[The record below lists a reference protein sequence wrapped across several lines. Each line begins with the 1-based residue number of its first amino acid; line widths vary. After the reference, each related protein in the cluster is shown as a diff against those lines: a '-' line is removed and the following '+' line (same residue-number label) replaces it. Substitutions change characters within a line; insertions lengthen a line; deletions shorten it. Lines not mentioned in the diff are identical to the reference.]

1 MLPNRSYID
10 LNSNKSHTVEKTE
23 PELISDDDRGTEDGK
38 QEKKVE
44 DPSATISE
52 VLSFAKTRRAKFNLA
67 MGLAASVMSGCIQ
80 PAIAIVFSNS
90 FTNFSDGTN
99 PAGVRQLAYI
109 FCGIGVYAF
118 ASMTM
123 QSSFLE
129 IAASEMTDTM
139 KQEWFDALLRQDM
152 AYYDIMDTSGTAT
165 IISVNGKKFKRGL
178 GRKLGDG
185 VQFTITAIGGL
196 AFGFWCSWKL
206 SLLLMAIVPVMVL
219 VTGLVLKLNQTKTA
233 RANESYAKAGGV
245 VFSAVSSIRTI
256 LSLNAVEDVIAKFEH
271 ATQEAYL
278 GATGQVVYLGAANG
292 ALMAVFLFAY
302 LPLTLYGSYLMYKEV
317 KESGCDPS
325 GVVDNEECSTTAF
338 KVFGALMGV
347 TFGGAVLPQVAASLE
362 AFMSKALQRRSTINA
377 LPQYEIDSSST
388 SGLKPKYVVGDIKFT
403 NVSFRYPTRSE
414 VDVYNGLNLKINA
427 GTTVALCGPSGG
439 GKSTIIQLLERFYDP
454 TSGSI
459 MLDGNDLK
467 DLNVKWLRQQIGLV
481 SQEPKLFAMSIGD
494 NIKAGRPGATYAE
507 VEEAAR
513 KANAHDF
520 ILSFPDGYGTMVGD
534 EGSQLSGG
542 QKQRISIAR
551 ALIAKPRIIL
561 LDEATNDDNRTVVVV
576 AHRLSTIKNADMI
589 AVLSGG
595 SIVET
600 GKHQE
605 LISRRGFYYDLVQ
618 AQKGKKK
625 EEPPDI
631 LSEVGRD
638 DHVGDIV
645 PTNSKTSFETDDLIN
660 FHQVDFKYP
669 SRPEQKIF
677 EGLEM
682 SVKRGETLAIVGPSG
697 QGKSTVIQLI
707 EQFYRPDGGQI
718 LYNGVRM
725 TDINVAWLR
734 NQMALVAQ
742 EPVLFDISV
751 RDNIRFGLEYVT
763 QDEIVKVAKEA
774 NCHDFIMG
782 FPDGYDTIVGSA
794 ATSQV
799 SGGQKQR
806 IAIARALL
814 RDPELLLLDEATSAL
829 DSESERVVQDALDK
843 ITSNKK
849 RTIVQIAHR
858 LSTIRNSDRIIVL
871 NNGKVGET
879 GTHDELMAL
888 KGHYHRLVGLQSL
901 DDNTV
906 RKAHT
911 DVLKTAQ
918 ISESLVRSFDNS
930 DNVDSGNVDELV
942 QDLQRQKF
950 YAKKAKALAKGD
962 ECFFLLGAIGAVFA
976 GLIFPGWGFTF
987 AYMVELLYFNPVF
1000 RCDKE
1005 AAVPPPLTFETCQA
1019 YWDSVGNDMR
1029 ELSFQISYIYIG
1041 LMFAALIGNT
1051 LVFYGFGIAT
1061 ERMNKRVRDASF
1073 KNLMRQEV
1081 GYFDMR
1087 AVSAITSQLSDDAA
1101 MIHSF
1106 SGEPIRTLVMNVSS
1120 VLVGLVVSFFYMWPF
1135 ALVALVVLP
1144 FMAFGAEAEQRMY
1157 MGEDMDT
1164 GDDDGKSSG
1173 IIVIESLSNIRTV
1186 ASLSLEDARSKQYAV
1201 ALHNEDPTPVKSNWI
1216 KGLWTGIG
1224 PLFQQLSFALLFW
1237 WGGWLIANFPRL
1249 YTSRGFLISMFSL
1262 LFSLSGLAAAA
1273 QGATDRTKAL
1283 AAAERTFDLIE
1294 RKSEI
1299 DPLSTKGKEIV

>member
-1 MLPNRSYID
+1 
-10 LNSNKSHTVEKTE
+10 
-23 PELISDDDRGTEDGK
+23 
-38 QEKKVE
+38 
-44 DPSATISE
+44 
-52 VLSFAKTRRAKFNLA
+52 
-67 MGLAASVMSGCIQ
+67 
-80 PAIAIVFSNS
+80 
-90 FTNFSDGTN
+90 
-99 PAGVRQLAYI
+99 
-109 FCGIGVYAF
+109 
-118 ASMTM
+118 
-123 QSSFLE
+123 
-129 IAASEMTDTM
+129 
-139 KQEWFDALLRQDM
+139 
-152 AYYDIMDTSGTAT
+152 
-165 IISVNGKKFKRGL
+165 
-178 GRKLGDG
+178 
-185 VQFTITAIGGL
+185 
-196 AFGFWCSWKL
+196 
-206 SLLLMAIVPVMVL
+206 
-219 VTGLVLKLNQTKTA
+219 
-233 RANESYAKAGGV
+233 
-245 VFSAVSSIRTI
+245 
-256 LSLNAVEDVIAKFEH
+256 
-271 ATQEAYL
+271 
-278 GATGQVVYLGAANG
+278 
-292 ALMAVFLFAY
+292 
-302 LPLTLYGSYLMYKEV
+302 
-317 KESGCDPS
+317 
-325 GVVDNEECSTTAF
+325 
-338 KVFGALMGV
+338 
-347 TFGGAVLPQVAASLE
+347 
-362 AFMSKALQRRSTINA
+362 
-377 LPQYEIDSSST
+377 
-388 SGLKPKYVVGDIKFT
+388 
-403 NVSFRYPTRSE
+403 
-414 VDVYNGLNLKINA
+414 
-427 GTTVALCGPSGG
+427 
-439 GKSTIIQLLERFYDP
+439 
-454 TSGSI
+454 
-459 MLDGNDLK
+459 
-467 DLNVKWLRQQIGLV
+467 
-481 SQEPKLFAMSIGD
+481 
-494 NIKAGRPGATYAE
+494 
-507 VEEAAR
+507 
-513 KANAHDF
+513 
-520 ILSFPDGYGTMVGD
+520 
-534 EGSQLSGG
+534 
-542 QKQRISIAR
+542 
-551 ALIAKPRIIL
+551 
-561 LDEATNDDNRTVVVV
+561 
-576 AHRLSTIKNADMI
+576 MI

-718 LYNGVRM
+718 LYNGGRM

-871 NNGKVGET
+871 NNGK
-879 GTHDELMAL
+879 
-888 KGHYHRLVGLQSL
+888 
-901 DDNTV
+901 
-906 RKAHT
+906 
-911 DVLKTAQ
+911 
-918 ISESLVRSFDNS
+918 
-930 DNVDSGNVDELV
+930 
-942 QDLQRQKF
+942 
-950 YAKKAKALAKGD
+950 
-962 ECFFLLGAIGAVFA
+962 
-976 GLIFPGWGFTF
+976 
-987 AYMVELLYFNPVF
+987 
-1000 RCDKE
+1000 
-1005 AAVPPPLTFETCQA
+1005 
-1019 YWDSVGNDMR
+1019 
-1029 ELSFQISYIYIG
+1029 
-1041 LMFAALIGNT
+1041 
-1051 LVFYGFGIAT
+1051 
-1061 ERMNKRVRDASF
+1061 
-1073 KNLMRQEV
+1073 
-1081 GYFDMR
+1081 
-1087 AVSAITSQLSDDAA
+1087 
-1101 MIHSF
+1101 
-1106 SGEPIRTLVMNVSS
+1106 
-1120 VLVGLVVSFFYMWPF
+1120 
-1135 ALVALVVLP
+1135 
-1144 FMAFGAEAEQRMY
+1144 GAEAEQRMY